1 MVRKL
6 IGVMP
11 ARERSARRRLFDA
24 LEQTFPVRFEGR
36 QPNEHAGLDAAVV
49 LPAANTLVDALPL
62 SLPRLVALAE
72 EGATPPPSPI
82 GAPHNPT
89 GAVVALARGEPLDPR
104 LRRLR
109 LHDAALDCV
118 HSLPANGSHEV
129 LAASGGQPVWVTS
142 DRHADA
148 VALAPAELAGD
159 ECLRDRVRDGRFLAG
174 AALVRFL
181 RSLCADMSWRPPPLR
196 ASILFDDPN
205 LHWPSYGYLNY
216 RELVRQADRHG
227 YHVALAMVP
236 FDGWFVHAPTARL
249 FRDRPDRLSL
259 IVHGNN
265 HARLELARAGDA
277 SRWRSLLS
285 QALRRVAAFERRSG
299 VPVARIMAA
308 PHGVCSEEVA
318 RELTDLGF
326 EGLCISRPFPWL
338 ARPGR
343 PWLAKPEGSSA
354 LVGWH
359 PASVVTGGLP
369 VLLRQPFGA
378 PFEEIALRA
387 FLDQPLILYGHHQD
401 LEGGVEQLADLAGA
415 IRRLGDVA
423 WMSPGEIA
431 RSNVT
436 TWRESG
442 QLRARMFSRRAEVEL
457 PPDVERIT
465 AEFPVLDAPS
475 IADALENEKN
485 ADDPR
490 RVEVSR
496 TAQHSRPGRDRAAS
510 APAVG
515 DCAPADER
523 RAGPTRPDLP
533 ARCDRP
539 RRTRLMASGGRQRT
553 PQAAPLVAAY
563 EAHVLLIIDA
573 GYRPSRPR
581 P

>member
-1 MVRKL
+1 VVRKL

-36 QPNEHAGLDAAVV
+36 QPNDHAGLDAAFV
-49 LPAANTLVDALPL
+49 LPEAANLVDALPV
-62 SLPRLVALAE
+62 SLPRLVTLAE
-72 EGATPPPSPI
+72 EGPTPPPPPI
-82 GAPHNPT
+82 RAPHNPT
-89 GAVVALARGEPLDPR
+89 GAAVDLAEGEPLDAR

-109 LHDAALDCV
+109 LHDAALDAV
-118 HSLPANGSHEV
+118 HSLPAGGSNEV
-129 LAASGGQPVWVTS
+129 LAASGDQPVWVTS
-142 DRHADA
+142 ERADS
-148 VALAPAELAGD
+148 VALAPAELRGD

-174 AALVRFL
+174 TALVRFL
-181 RSLCADMSWRPPPLR
+181 QGLCADMSWRPPPLR
-196 ASILFDDPN
+196 ACILFDDPN

-216 RELVRQADRHG
+216 RELVRQADQHD

-236 FDGWFVHAPTARL
+236 FDGWFVHAPTASL

-265 HARLELARAGDA
+265 HARLELARAGDP
-277 SRWRSLLS
+277 SRRRSLLS

-354 LVGWH
+354 LAGWH

-378 PFEEIALRA
+378 RFEEIALRA

-401 LEGGVEQLADLAGA
+401 LEGGVDQLADLAAA
-415 IRRLGDVA
+415 IRRLGEVE
-423 WMSPGEIA
+423 WVSPGEIA

-436 TWRESG
+436 TWRERD
-442 QLRARMFSRRAEVEL
+442 QLRVRMFSRRAEVEL
-457 PPDVERIT
+457 PPDVERVT
-465 AEFPVLDAPS
+465 AEFPVLDAAS
-475 IADALENEKN
+475 IADALEYERN

-490 RVEVSR
+490 RVEVCVRRSTPDLSTIEQPR
-496 TAQHSRPGRDRAAS
+496 RLQLAIARRLMSEGRDRLVPVYRRGATARAARS
-510 APAVG
+510 
-515 DCAPADER
+515 
-523 RAGPTRPDLP
+523 
-533 ARCDRP
+533 
-539 RRTRLMASGGRQRT
+539 
-553 PQAAPLVAAY
+553 
-563 EAHVLLIIDA
+563 
-573 GYRPSRPR
+573 
-581 P
+581 